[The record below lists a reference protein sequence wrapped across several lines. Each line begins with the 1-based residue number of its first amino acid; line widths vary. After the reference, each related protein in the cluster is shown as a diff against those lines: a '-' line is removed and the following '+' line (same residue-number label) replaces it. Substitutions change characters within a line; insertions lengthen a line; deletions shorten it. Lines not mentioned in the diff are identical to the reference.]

1 MVSIKSFPS
10 TKTNLLAG
18 PAALQT
24 PPPIYQPV
32 NCDFTDELEYC
43 CIYKLKL
50 NIEYFFE
57 NQNLMTMSVQ
67 IKDIYTH
74 KQEEFVLLLNNLR
87 IRLDHLVSLEIP
99 LDSTVIQE
107 LNSCVEGACS
117 IKKR

>member
-1 MVSIKSFPS
+1 MVFINSFPS

-18 PAALQT
+18 PAALQF
-24 PPPIYQPV
+24 PPLIYQPV

-50 NIEYFFE
+50 NVKYYFE
-57 NQNLMTMSVQ
+57 NQNLMATSVK

-74 KQEEFVLLLNNLR
+74 KQEEFVLLSNNLR
-87 IRLDHLVSLEIP
+87 IRLDHLVSLEII
-99 LDSTVIQE
+99 LDSIKETEVD
-107 LNSCVEGACS
+107 SCIEGACS